1 MFQFHKVR
9 LKGRRPKK
17 SRNFPHVSIPQGTIK
32 STGQAAKNCLIHPVS
47 IPQGTIKR
55 QVLCYIHHLQRVF
68 QFHKVRLKGLKYER
82 CDC

>member
-1 MFQFHKVR
+1 MVR
-9 LKGRRPKK
+9 LKAIKQLQDKYRRYG
-17 SRNFPHVSIPQGTIK
+17 VSIPHGTIK
-32 STGQAAKNCLIHPVS
+32 SKFAGRFSLLHRGVS

-55 QVLCYIHHLQRVF
+55 RLNELPASSAAVF